1 MTRSLAAKVVGI
13 YSILLGMIVALY
25 YLIAMSQVEEDS
37 AVPAATLLFPILF
50 IILGSLTLSSNKT
63 SSPHQRKYI
72 ITLLVFYL
80 MLAATGLIF
89 LAFPAVGELLF
100 WSSILVSGTPIFFT
114 FWYFSL
120 SKKEDTSNH
129 IDE

>member
-1 MTRSLAAKVVGI
+1 MTRSLAAKVVGV
-13 YSILLGMIVALY
+13 YSILLGVVVALY
-25 YLIAMSQVEEDS
+25 YLISMSQMDEDS
-37 AVPAATLLFPILF
+37 TMPAATLLFPILF

-63 SSPHQRKYI
+63 SSPYQRKYI

-80 MLAATGLIF
+80 MLAGTGLIF
-89 LAFPAVGELLF
+89 LAFPAVGPLLF
-100 WSSILVSGTPIFFT
+100 WSSILVSGTPIVFS

-129 IDE
+129 LDE